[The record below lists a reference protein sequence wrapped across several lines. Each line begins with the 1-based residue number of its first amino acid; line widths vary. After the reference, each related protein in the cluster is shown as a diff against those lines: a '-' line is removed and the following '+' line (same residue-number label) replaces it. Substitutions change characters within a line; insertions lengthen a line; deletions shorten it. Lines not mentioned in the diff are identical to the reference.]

1 MHINILEWAAQE
13 VWLSSPAQLNA
24 IQQLAENIAGN
35 TISPRMYERRQQ
47 RGSLNTGTRSVEITA
62 NGTAIVPITGV
73 IAPKSSMIGM
83 CEDGTSAMSVR
94 RVAEVLAADPSVKRV
109 LLMVDSGG
117 GAASGVPEAAE
128 ALMKLRTKKPVISAI
143 TGIGASA
150 AYWLASTA
158 HRVFLEP
165 SAIAGSIGVY
175 TIVSSLAEKLKKDGI
190 DARVVRAGSKKF
202 TPNPIEPLSE
212 EGMAMVQE
220 KVSRFYDMFVSA
232 VATQRNIDMS
242 KALDMADGTV
252 AEGTEAVDRGMV
264 DSIATIDDVLAKA
277 DAGEFDTL
285 VSSTA
290 VLKAVA
296 NESEAAIF
304 VDSPDVVAEEK
315 APEGDLFAAM
325 SAELEKVK
333 SELEAMKATAEAD
346 ARDAQAARIEGTL
359 QMAVET
365 GRIPAMSAD
374 AFRKVAANM
383 SAEDFSVLVTNLP
396 ASTVSANELTAPQT
410 PADPLAPKT
419 EYEKTLYAQFPE
431 LRKKY
436 NL

>member
-24 IQQLAENIAGN
+24 IQQLAEKIAGN

-47 RGSLNTGTRSVEITA
+47 RGALNTGTRDVEITA

-83 CEDGTSAMSVR
+83 CEDGTSAMSIR

-128 ALMKLRTKKPVISAI
+128 ALMKLRAKKPVVSAI

-175 TIVSSLAEKLKKDGI
+175 TIVSSLAEKLKKDGV

-242 KALDMADGTV
+242 KALEMADGTV
-252 AEGTEAVDRGMV
+252 AEGSEAVDRGMV
-264 DSIATIDDVLAKA
+264 DSIATIDDVLAKV

-296 NESEAAIF
+296 TESEAAIF
-304 VDSPDVVAEEK
+304 VDHPEAVDEAGDFSAMAAE
-315 APEGDLFAAM
+315 LAAVK
-325 SAELEKVK
+325 AELE
-333 SELEAMKATAEAD
+333 EMKATAEAN
-346 ARDAQAARIEGTL
+346 ARDAQASRIESTL

-383 SAEDFSVLVTNLP
+383 SAEDFAVLVSNLP
-396 ASTVSANELTAPQT
+396 ASTVSASELTAPQT
-410 PADPLAPKT
+410 PADPLAPQS
-419 EYEKTLYAQFPE
+419 EYAKTLYAQFPE